1 MIKAMKQL
9 QELYP
14 ELVEVSTI
22 EKEYDVR
29 SQLQCGSKNY

>member
-1 MIKAMKQL
+1 MINAMKRL

-22 EKEYDVR
+22 EKEYDMR
-29 SQLQCGSKNY
+29 SQLQCGSRNC